1 LAEAGTSEEAPGDDA
16 EPGAVPAPGGA
27 GSEAA
32 GGEEP
37 EREPAAAQA
46 DEGEVEVGAEP
57 AAGPEPTSGPEPAAE
72 EPSGPTGE
80 PESPFSIEGM
90 IEALRQAKVAE
101 LLLSTVSTLA
111 SVAYGKLEVGDL
123 PEAKTAIDAI
133 GALVPLLEGKV
144 DDAIRRDLE
153 QALANLRLAYAD
165 AVAKAE

>member
-16 EPGAVPAPGGA
+16 EPGAAPAPEGA